1 MAVEFLMPS
10 LGPDMESGT
19 LVEWRVKPG
28 DVVKR
33 GNVIALVETSKGV
46 IDVEV
51 FTDGTVLKLLVEP
64 GTTVPVGA
72 PLAELS
78 GTATEAP
85 PRSEGPAATPA
96 PAAAALHAETREAAH
111 PVRPGFKAS
120 PAARAKALA
129 LGIALEGLTGSG
141 PDGAITLDDVAR
153 QAASVTAPPTLR
165 DVVAK
170 AMSRSK
176 REIPHYY
183 LSLTCDFTASQA
195 WLERHNAAAS
205 VVERILPA
213 ALFVA
218 AVAKAA
224 RALPGFNGYYGDRGF
239 TQAEAVHVGM
249 AIALRGGRL
258 VAPALLDADRKTA
271 PTLMAEL
278 RDLTARVRS
287 GHMRGSEMSQATIT
301 VTSLGEEGVDVVLPV
316 IHPPQVAIVGV
327 GSIVVRP
334 WVVGGVVSAAPVVT
348 LSLAA
353 DHRVTDGRTGARFLA
368 HIRDALQTP
377 ETL

>member
-1 MAVEFLMPS
+1 MPS
-10 LGPDMESGT
+10 LGPDMVSGT

-51 FTDGTVLKLLVEP
+51 FTDGTVLKLLVAP

-96 PAAAALHAETREAAH
+96 PAPVAAHAETREVAH
-111 PVRPGFKAS
+111 PVRPGLKAS
-120 PAARAKALA
+120 PAARAKAQA
-129 LGIALEGLTGSG
+129 LGIALEGLTGTG

-153 QAASVTAPPTLR
+153 QAAPATGPPTLR
-165 DVVAK
+165 DVVAR

-195 WLERHNAAAS
+195 WLEQHNAQAS
-205 VVERILPA
+205 VVDRILPA

-224 RALPGFNGYYGDRGF
+224 RALPGFNGYYSDHGF

-278 RDLTARVRS
+278 RDLTTRVRS

-301 VTSLGEEGVDVVLPV
+301 VTSLGEDGVDVVLPV

-353 DHRVTDGRTGARFLA
+353 DHRVSDGRTGARFLA
-368 HIRDALQTP
+368 SIRDALQTP
-377 ETL
+377 EKL